1 MEAWFTLAEVELALK
16 NWKEALSASAKVLQ
30 LSGVKSSRESILILP
45 IRAQAYEGLGDY
57 PNAIKA
63 WTVAAEQM
71 PDSTLPLVRRA
82 ACYEKVG
89 DKKAQKR
96 DLEQVKKVELGF

>member
-16 NWKEALSASAKVLQ
+16 NWKEALFASAKVLQ
-30 LSGVKSSRESILILP
+30 LSGVKSSRESIQILP

-63 WTVAAEQM
+63 WTVAAKEM

-82 ACYEKVG
+82 ACYAKVG
-89 DKKAQKR
+89 DKKAQNR
-96 DLEQVKKVELGF
+96 DLEQVKKVELSF